1 MPNSSAN
8 ILDSFR
14 LDNKVALVTGSA
26 SGLGAAIAIALAQA
40 GATVA
45 CHGNRRA
52 ATETA
57 AKIGGDAAAF
67 RADLSSTT
75 GAEDLFS
82 QVKDKFGRVDILIN
96 NAGTILRAAAEEVK
110 LEDWQHVLQVNLT
123 SVFQLSQLAGREML
137 ARKAGGKIINIASLL
152 SFQVGIR

>member
-1 MPNSSAN
+1 MQNTPAN
-8 ILDSFR
+8 VLDSFR

-40 GATVA
+40 GAAVA

-57 AKIGGDAAAF
+57 ATIGGDAAAF

-75 GAEDLFS
+75 GAEDLFA
-82 QVKDKFGRVDILIN
+82 QVKAKFGRVDILIN
-96 NAGTILRAAAEEVK
+96 NAGHHPARRRRRG
-110 LEDWQHVLQVNLT
+110 D
-123 SVFQLSQLAGREML
+123 AG
-137 ARKAGGKIINIASLL
+137 
-152 SFQVGIR
+152 

>member
-1 MPNSSAN
+1 MQNKPAN

-14 LDNKVALVTGSA
+14 IDNKVALVTGSA

-57 AKIGGDAAAF
+57 ATIGGDAAAF

-75 GAEDLFS
+75 GAEDLFT
-82 QVKDKFGRVDILIN
+82 QVKENL
-96 NAGTILRAAAEEVK
+96 AASIFS
-110 LEDWQHVLQVNLT
+110 LT
-123 SVFQLSQLAGREML
+123 TRERFS
-137 ARKAGGKIINIASLL
+137 APPPKR
-152 SFQVGIR
+152 